1 MVLVRGL
8 ARQLLLCLKR
18 TDIDQAHELPC
29 ARPKRNSLNPHHF
42 NIDNLQPTAKVTPAL
57 LMPPKRKTTDDGTAT
72 GHSEKKTRA
81 VRKGKST
88 ASGNDLVYSS
98 QQKAA
103 IQQFMNFTQLD
114 RNSAI
119 RALKSYGWD
128 AQSAVNAYV

>member
-1 MVLVRGL
+1 MVLVCGL
-8 ARQLLLCLKR
+8 ARQLLCFKR
-18 TDIDQAHELPC
+18 TDIDKVHELPC
-29 ARPKRNSLNPHHF
+29 ARPTRNSLNPHNF
-42 NIDNLQPTAKVTPAL
+42 DIDNPQLTAKVVPAP

-81 VRKGKST
+81 VRKGKT
-88 ASGNDLVYSS
+88 AASGNDEVYSS